1 MTASAAI
8 TGGNHVFGVGAL
20 GGGVSV
26 ITVWQL
32 RQENVST
39 CAVLSFDLLPTIEN
53 PHSGHRRT
61 GECGAGI
68 ES

>member
-20 GGGVSV
+20 GV